1 MIKSM
6 TGFGRGKLE
15 VDGREYI
22 LEIKSVNHKYSDISI
37 KMPKNI
43 TWIDGNIS
51 VQKEI
56 NKNISRGKI
65 DVNILYLNNGNKQEK
80 VIINKALAKNYINE
94 IRQLIN
100 EADVNSSIN
109 IMEIIKLPDV
119 LNIQSE
125 ESEEQITKEIKQVLN
140 IAIEEFLK
148 MREKE
153 GKTIYQDLVNRIDD
167 VNINVEQI
175 LRLSTGLIEEYI
187 VKLKKRIEE
196 ILKNEIID
204 ENRLAQEVVIYA
216 DKCSI
221 EEEITRLK
229 SHIQQFKELL
239 DIKEPVGKR
248 LDFLIQE
255 MNREANTIASKSA
268 SIDITNIVVELKT
281 QIENIREQIQN
292 IE

>member
-37 KMPKNI
+37 KMPKNFSFVEDEI
-43 TWIDGNIS
+43 R
-51 VQKEI
+51 KEI

-216 DKCSI
+216 DKSSI

-281 QIENIREQIQN
+281 QIENIREQSQN

>member
-6 TGFGRGKLE
+6 TGFRRGKLE

-37 KMPKNI
+37 KMPKNFSFVEDEI
-43 TWIDGNIS
+43 R
-51 VQKEI
+51 KEI

>member
-37 KMPKNI
+37 KMPKNFSFVEDEI
-43 TWIDGNIS
+43 R
-51 VQKEI
+51 KEI

-216 DKCSI
+216 DKSSI

-268 SIDITNIVVELKT
+268 SVDITNIVVELKT

>member
-22 LEIKSVNHKYSDISI
+22 IEIKSVNHKYSDISI
-37 KMPKNI
+37 KMPRNFSFVEDEI
-43 TWIDGNIS
+43 R
-51 VQKEI
+51 KEI

>member
-37 KMPKNI
+37 KMPRNFSFVEDEI
-43 TWIDGNIS
+43 R
-51 VQKEI
+51 KEI

-125 ESEEQITKEIKQVLN
+125 EAEEQITKEIKQVLN

>member
-37 KMPKNI
+37 KMPKNFSFVEDEI
-43 TWIDGNIS
+43 R
-51 VQKEI
+51 KEI

-175 LRLSTGLIEEYI
+175 LRLSTGLIEEYV

-216 DKCSI
+216 DKSSI

>member
-37 KMPKNI
+37 KMPKNFSFVEDEI
-43 TWIDGNIS
+43 R
-51 VQKEI
+51 KEI

-65 DVNILYLNNGNKQEK
+65 DVKKIKLKKRKKKEK
-80 VIINKALAKNYINE
+80 EIKKKAIKKNYINE

>member
-37 KMPKNI
+37 KMPKNFSFVEDEI
-43 TWIDGNIS
+43 R
-51 VQKEI
+51 KEI

-268 SIDITNIVVELKT
+268 SVDITNIVVELKT

>member
-37 KMPKNI
+37 KMPKNFSFVEDEI
-43 TWIDGNIS
+43 R
-51 VQKEI
+51 KEI

-216 DKCSI
+216 DKSSI

>member
-22 LEIKSVNHKYSDISI
+22 IEIKSVNHKYSDISI
-37 KMPKNI
+37 KMPKNFSFVEDEI
-43 TWIDGNIS
+43 R
-51 VQKEI
+51 KEI

>member
-37 KMPKNI
+37 KMPRNFSFVEDEI
-43 TWIDGNIS
+43 R
-51 VQKEI
+51 KEI

-125 ESEEQITKEIKQVLN
+125 EPEGQIAKEIKQVLN

-216 DKCSI
+216 DKSSI

>member
-22 LEIKSVNHKYSDISI
+22 IEIKSVNHKYSDISI
-37 KMPKNI
+37 KMPRNFSFVEDEI
-43 TWIDGNIS
+43 R
-51 VQKEI
+51 KEI

-153 GKTIYQDLVNRIDD
+153 GETIYQDLVNRIDD

-255 MNREANTIASKSA
+255 MNREANTIASKST

>member
-37 KMPKNI
+37 KMPKNFSFVEDEI
-43 TWIDGNIS
+43 R
-51 VQKEI
+51 KEI

-80 VIINKALAKNYINE
+80 VIINKELAKNYINE

>member
-37 KMPKNI
+37 KMPKNFSFVEDEI
-43 TWIDGNIS
+43 R
-51 VQKEI
+51 KEI

-125 ESEEQITKEIKQVLN
+125 EPEEQIAKEIKQVLN

-153 GKTIYQDLVNRIDD
+153 GETIYQDLVNRIDD

-216 DKCSI
+216 DKSSI

-255 MNREANTIASKSA
+255 MNREANTIASKST

>member
-37 KMPKNI
+37 KMPKNFSFVEDEI
-43 TWIDGNIS
+43 R
-51 VQKEI
+51 KEI

-140 IAIEEFLK
+140 IAIEEFLI

>member
-37 KMPKNI
+37 KMPKNFSFVEDEI
-43 TWIDGNIS
+43 R
-51 VQKEI
+51 KEI

-153 GKTIYQDLVNRIDD
+153 EKQ
-167 VNINVEQI
+167 
-175 LRLSTGLIEEYI
+175 
-187 VKLKKRIEE
+187 
-196 ILKNEIID
+196 
-204 ENRLAQEVVIYA
+204 
-216 DKCSI
+216 SI
-221 EEEITRLK
+221 KI
-229 SHIQQFKELL
+229 
-239 DIKEPVGKR
+239 
-248 LDFLIQE
+248 
-255 MNREANTIASKSA
+255 
-268 SIDITNIVVELKT
+268 
-281 QIENIREQIQN
+281 
-292 IE
+292 

>member
-37 KMPKNI
+37 KMPKNFSFVEDEI
-43 TWIDGNIS
+43 R
-51 VQKEI
+51 KEI

-216 DKCSI
+216 DKSSI

-255 MNREANTIASKSA
+255 MNREANTIASKST

>member
-37 KMPKNI
+37 KMPKNFSFVEDEI
-43 TWIDGNIS
+43 R
-51 VQKEI
+51 KEI

-65 DVNILYLNNGNKQEK
+65 DLNILYLNNGNKQEK

-216 DKCSI
+216 DKSSI

>member
-22 LEIKSVNHKYSDISI
+22 IEIKSVNHKYSDISI
-37 KMPKNI
+37 KMPKNFSFVEDEI
-43 TWIDGNIS
+43 R
-51 VQKEI
+51 KEI

-125 ESEEQITKEIKQVLN
+125 EPEEQIAKEIKQVLN

-167 VNINVEQI
+167 VNMNVEQI

-216 DKCSI
+216 DKSSI

>member
-37 KMPKNI
+37 KMPKNFSFVEDEI
-43 TWIDGNIS
+43 R
-51 VQKEI
+51 KEI

-196 ILKNEIID
+196 ILKNEKID
-204 ENRLAQEVVIYA
+204 KNRLAQEVVIYA

>member
-6 TGFGRGKLE
+6 TGYGGGKLG

-37 KMPKNI
+37 KMPKNFSFVEDEI
-43 TWIDGNIS
+43 R
-51 VQKEI
+51 KEI

>member
-37 KMPKNI
+37 KMPRNFSFVEDEI
-43 TWIDGNIS
+43 R
-51 VQKEI
+51 KEI

-125 ESEEQITKEIKQVLN
+125 EAEEQITKEIKQVLN

-216 DKCSI
+216 DKSSI

>member
-22 LEIKSVNHKYSDISI
+22 IEIKSVNHKYSDISI
-37 KMPKNI
+37 KMPRNFSFVEDEI
-43 TWIDGNIS
+43 R
-51 VQKEI
+51 KEI

-255 MNREANTIASKSA
+255 MNREANTIASKST

>member
-22 LEIKSVNHKYSDISI
+22 IEIKSVNHKYSDISI
-37 KMPKNI
+37 KMPKNFSFVEDEI
-43 TWIDGNIS
+43 R
-51 VQKEI
+51 KEI

-216 DKCSI
+216 DKSSI

>member
-37 KMPKNI
+37 KMPKNFSFVEDEI
-43 TWIDGNIS
+43 R
-51 VQKEI
+51 KEI

>member
-37 KMPKNI
+37 KMPKNFSFVEDEI
-43 TWIDGNIS
+43 R
-51 VQKEI
+51 KEI

-255 MNREANTIASKSA
+255 MNREANTIASKST

>member
-22 LEIKSVNHKYSDISI
+22 IEIKSVNHKYSDISI
-37 KMPKNI
+37 KMPRNFSFVEDEI
-43 TWIDGNIS
+43 R
-51 VQKEI
+51 KEI

-65 DVNILYLNNGNKQEK
+65 DLNILYLNNGNKQEK
-80 VIINKALAKNYINE
+80 VTINKALAKNYINE

-125 ESEEQITKEIKQVLN
+125 EPEEQIAKEIKQVLN

-153 GKTIYQDLVNRIDD
+153 GETIYQDLVNRIDD

-255 MNREANTIASKSA
+255 MNREANTIASKST

>member
-37 KMPKNI
+37 KMTKNFSFVEDEI
-43 TWIDGNIS
+43 R
-51 VQKEI
+51 KEI

-216 DKCSI
+216 DKSSI

>member
-22 LEIKSVNHKYSDISI
+22 IEIKSVNHKYSDISI
-37 KMPKNI
+37 KMPRNFSFVEDEI
-43 TWIDGNIS
+43 R
-51 VQKEI
+51 KEI

-216 DKCSI
+216 DKSSI

>member
-22 LEIKSVNHKYSDISI
+22 IEIKSVNHKYSDISI
-37 KMPKNI
+37 KMPKNFSFVEDEI
-43 TWIDGNIS
+43 R
-51 VQKEI
+51 KEI

-65 DVNILYLNNGNKQEK
+65 DLNILYLNNGNKQEK
-80 VIINKALAKNYINE
+80 VTINKALAKNYINE

-125 ESEEQITKEIKQVLN
+125 EPEGQIAKEIKQVLN

-153 GKTIYQDLVNRIDD
+153 GETIYQDLVNRIDD

-255 MNREANTIASKSA
+255 MNREANTIASKST